1 MKTNNIIYYLLLGII
16 ILTSFFLYSSAYY
29 PLLNSDDALSVLM
42 AHYYKL
48 PNDFYCWGQDRGGT
62 LIPLISQVFIKLFN
76 CSALMAV
83 SISNY
88 VILILGYIGFSSL
101 FKTHFS
107 KIIFALVL
115 FLPFQRFIDVVR
127 FPIGVEYC
135 LIAFA
140 IFLFNKVNRD
150 KSFFDSKNNLLLMAT
165 VLFLIMAVWMSD
177 LALVSISLLF
187 LIWIIFDFWKN
198 TKTSYANLVLTYI
211 GIGIL
216 AGFSFISYARSFSTV
231 KVKEYFNINDFEAMK
246 KAASIVKNAM
256 ADVFTYKT
264 NEIAVTVFAYVF
276 TAFVLS
282 LLFFIVWKKE
292 FKQLLQHKWITYYA
306 LDFIFVIGVFFTAS
320 WVLANNM
327 GRWYFVASYISL
339 SMLILL
345 CIEQLRLKGHPLKY
359 LRSLLVV
366 TVLIGSVSPV
376 ITMKYVSPK
385 SLRPWAGL
393 MAEFEQLGEIGIIG
407 EYWNGYITSVTAP
420 NKIKSTPHDKTGSV
434 RNPALAEAVFKQP
447 KLYVIKDMWMDNF
460 PDTLWQFG
468 RTMTKKG
475 NEFSLGGCT
484 VCEYFLVK

>member
-1 MKTNNIIYYLLLGII
+1 
-16 ILTSFFLYSSAYY
+16 
-29 PLLNSDDALSVLM
+29 
-42 AHYYKL
+42 
-48 PNDFYCWGQDRGGT
+48 
-62 LIPLISQVFIKLFN
+62 
-76 CSALMAV
+76 MAV

-101 FKTHFS
+101 FRSHFY

-150 KSFFDSKNNLLLMAT
+150 KPFFDLKNHLLLTAT

-177 LALVSISLLF
+177 LALVSILL
-187 LIWIIFDFWKN
+187 LLLVWIIFDFWKN
-198 TKTSYANLVLTYI
+198 TKTSYSNLVLTYI
-211 GIGIL
+211 GAGVL
-216 AGFSFISYARSFSTV
+216 VGFSFISYARSFSTV
-231 KVKEYFNINDFEAMK
+231 QVKEYFKVNDFEAMK
-246 KAASIVKNAM
+246 KAASIVKNSM
-256 ADVFTYKT
+256 VDVFTNNA
-264 NEIAVTVFAYVF
+264 NEIAVTIFAYVF
-276 TAFVLS
+276 TLFILS
-282 LLFFIVWKKE
+282 FLLFIVWKKE

-306 LDFIFVIGVFFTAS
+306 LDFILIIGVFFTAS

-339 SMLILL
+339 SMVILL
-345 CIEQLRLKGHPLKY
+345 SIEQLQIKGHSLKY
-359 LRSLLVV
+359 LRSLLVI
-366 TVLIGSVSPV
+366 TVLIGSLTPV

-385 SLRPWAGL
+385 SLKPMAGL

-407 EYWNGYITSVTAP
+407 EYWNGYITSVTNP
-420 NKIKSTPHDKTGSV
+420 DKIKSTPHDKTGSV

-447 KLYVIKDMWMDNF
+447 NLYVIKDMWMDNF

-484 VCEYFLVK
+484 VCQYFLIK